1 MTWLSHYVSG
11 CAALQDSRA
20 PPACPD
26 SGAEKEPHSQ
36 SLLLKKRLKPVCRL
50 SHIRAPRLLV
60 TRLGEHPA
68 GKPSMSSPIIGTQA
82 ENPFNARARCCTYI
96 LQPYT
101 WEMRSP
107 ISSERFWPMRKMA
120 VQPSRQPIMTEPRA
134 SYMASPVTCVIQ
146 VDTPAEMR
154 HRNADSVNFKPYV
167 AHTPTHLQR
176 SMCAVC
182 LSSIGAWLTDA
193 FAQTTTLH
201 AQACHEERCLSP
213 DMQLSA
219 ASHAAAKTC
228 LHSSVSLQ
236 AAAVSLHFP
245 VWVPQDTQRLLAPE
259 E

>member
-11 CAALQDSRA
+11 CAALPDSRA
-20 PPACPD
+20 APACPD
-26 SGAEKEPHSQ
+26 SGAEQEPHSQ
-36 SLLLKKRLKPVCRL
+36 SLPLKERLKPVCRL
-50 SHIRAPRLLV
+50 SHVGAPRVLV

-68 GKPSMSSPIIGTQA
+68 GKPSISSPILGTQA
-82 ENPFNARARCCTYI
+82 ENPFNARARCCAYS
-96 LQPYT
+96 LQPHT
-101 WEMRSP
+101 REMRSP

-154 HRNADSVNFKPYV
+154 HRHADAVNVKPYL
-167 AHTPTHLQR
+167 AHRSTHLQR

-182 LSSIGAWLTDA
+182 LSSIGAWLRDA

-201 AQACHEERCLSP
+201 AQACHEERCLGP
-213 DMQLSA
+213 VMQLSA
-219 ASHAAAKTC
+219 ASRRRHKTC

-245 VWVPQDTQRLLAPE
+245 V
-259 E
+259 